1 MPHNGRLTLVA
12 DHEAGRRRLAARDYR
27 HPTIL
32 KRRFISKPLCNR
44 SGSLVLRRKRFDD
57 AAVGDR
63 STAALVD
70 NVVEFRL
77 QRL

>member
-12 DHEAGRRRLAARDYR
+12 DHEAGRRWLAARYYR
-27 HPTIL
+27 HPPL
-32 KRRFISKPLCNR
+32 SKAPKQLCNR